1 MLDEALAALYAANLG
16 PMAERLKTWVSDSA
30 NQRKSHTACVQALAD
45 ALLQHRLDSRTRS
58 FRRRAVLPDHV
69 ALAAVRADDARGLT
83 EQQLGNLGACDWVR
97 QGHTVVVTG
106 PTQSG
111 KSYLAT
117 ALAQEAVL
125 QRLTTTYVRVPE
137 WLAECAE
144 AGSRKAEFAC
154 IQTLV
159 KPALLVLDDFATEF
173 TTAEESHI
181 LRRLLDER
189 RRRPGKATLIASPT
203 PMEAWDE
210 RFEDPIAADAIVGLS
225 SKAFCRIC
233 LNV

>member
-1 MLDEALAALYAANLG
+1 MLADALKALHAANLG
-16 PMAERLKTWVSDSA
+16 PMAHALECWVADA
-30 NQRKSHTACVQALAD
+30 RNQKRSHTACIEALVE

-69 ALAAVRADDARGLT
+69 ALATVRADDARGLT
-83 EQQLGNLGACDWVR
+83 KEQLGNLGTCDWVR

-117 ALAQEAVL
+117 ALAQEAVI
-125 QRLTTTYVRVPE
+125 QRLSTAYVRVPD
-137 WLAECAE
+137 WLAECADAE
-144 AGSRKAEFAC
+144 SRKAVIEHIKA
-154 IQTLV
+154 LV
-159 KPALLVLDDFATEF
+159 KPKLLVLDDFAAEYTL
-173 TTAEESHI
+173 AEESHF

-189 RRRPGKATLIASPT
+189 SRRKMATLIASPA

-210 RFEDPIAADAIVGLS
+210 RFEDPIAGDAIVGRS
-225 SKAFCRIC
+225 QRAFCRIC
-233 LNV
+233 LSV

>member
-1 MLDEALAALYAANLG
+1 M
-16 PMAERLKTWVSDSA
+16 
-30 NQRKSHTACVQALAD
+30 
-45 ALLQHRLDSRTRS
+45 
-58 FRRRAVLPDHV
+58 
-69 ALAAVRADDARGLT
+69 
-83 EQQLGNLGACDWVR
+83 
-97 QGHTVVVTG
+97 VVTG

-117 ALAQEAVL
+117 ALAQEAIV
-125 QRLTTTYVRVPE
+125 QRLTTAYARVPE
-137 WLAECAE
+137 WLADCAE
-144 AGSRKAEFAC
+144 AGSRKAEFTC

-189 RRRPGKATLIASPT
+189 RRRSKATLIASPT
-203 PMEAWDE
+203 PMESWDE

-225 SKAFCRIC
+225 SKAFFRIC

>member
-1 MLDEALAALYAANLG
+1 MLADALKALHAANLG
-16 PMAERLKTWVSDSA
+16 PMAHALEGWVADA
-30 NQRKSHTACVQALAD
+30 RNQKRSHTACVEALVEV
-45 ALLQHRLDSRTRS
+45 LLQHRQDSRTRS

-69 ALAAVRADDARGLT
+69 ALATVRADDARGLT
-83 EQQLGNLGACDWVR
+83 AAQLGNLATCDWVR

-117 ALAQEAVL
+117 ALAQEAVV
-125 QRLTTTYVRVPE
+125 QRLTTAYIRVPD

-144 AGSRKAEFAC
+144 AGSRKAVIAC

-173 TTAEESHI
+173 TTAEESHF

-189 RRRPGKATLIASPT
+189 KRRPGKATLIASPT

>member
-1 MLDEALAALYAANLG
+1 MLDEALAALYTANLG
-16 PMAERLKTWVSDSA
+16 PMADALKAWVADA
-30 NQRKSHTACVQALAD
+30 RNQKRSHTACVQTLVE
-45 ALLQHRLDSRTRS
+45 ALLRHRLASRTRS

-69 ALAAVRADDARGLT
+69 ALPEVWANGIRGLT
-83 EQQLGNLGACDWVR
+83 EEQLGNLATCDWVR
-97 QGHTVVVTG
+97 HGHTVVVTG
-106 PTQSG
+106 PTQAG

-117 ALAQEAVL
+117 ALAQEAVV
-125 QRLTTTYVRVPE
+125 QRLTTAYIRVPD

-144 AGSRKAEFAC
+144 AGPGKARLDC
-154 IQTLV
+154 IQKLV

-173 TTAEESHI
+173 TLADESHL

-189 RRRPGKATLIASPT
+189 KRRPMKGTLIVSPT

-210 RFEDPIAADAIVGLS
+210 RFEDPIAAHAIVGLS
-225 SKAFCRIC
+225 SKASCRIC

>member
-1 MLDEALAALYAANLG
+1 MLDEALTALYAANLG
-16 PMAERLKTWVSDSA
+16 PMADALKDWVADA
-30 NQRKSHTACVQALAD
+30 RNQKRSHTACVQTLAE
-45 ALLQHRLDSRTRS
+45 ALLRHRLASRTRS

-83 EQQLGNLGACDWVR
+83 KEQLGNLGTCDWVR

-117 ALAQEAVL
+117 ALAQEAVI
-125 QRLTTTYVRVPE
+125 QRLSTSYVRVPD

-144 AGSRKAEFAC
+144 AGSRKAVVAC
-154 IQTLV
+154 IQSLV

-189 RRRPGKATLIASPT
+189 KRRPGKATLIASPT

-210 RFEDPIAADAIVGLS
+210 RFEDAIAADAIVGLS

>member
-1 MLDEALAALYAANLG
+1 MLADALKALHAANLG
-16 PMAERLKTWVSDSA
+16 PMAHALECWVADA
-30 NQRKSHTACVQALAD
+30 RNQKRSHTACIEALVE

-69 ALAAVRADDARGLT
+69 ALATVRADDARGLT
-83 EQQLGNLGACDWVR
+83 KEQLGNLGTCDWVR

-117 ALAQEAVL
+117 ALAQEAVV

-189 RRRPGKATLIASPT
+189 RRRSKATLIVSPT

-233 LNV
+233 LKG